1 MPGLRPWKVLVAF
14 SGLLFVLLFLGGCAG
29 SSANTKSRADVEM
42 AAGGG
47 EGGPVPL
54 YYDFEDVLVPSE
66 LKVDKDRSFVFE
78 VPHLRAGLLVL
89 NGRVETDSLVRFFEK
104 NMVKDNW
111 RLVSSFK
118 SRRTIMFFNKP
129 NRSCIV
135 SITENRFSTGVEIW
149 VAPNFEATEEHL
161 LK

>member
-1 MPGLRPWKVLVAF
+1 MPGLRPWRILVAF

-29 SSANTKSRADVEM
+29 SSASTKSQAEVEM
-42 AAGGG
+42 AAAGG

-89 NGRVETDSLVRFFEK
+89 NGRVETNSLTRFFEN

-129 NRSCIV
+129 NRSCII
-135 SITENRFSTGVEIW
+135 SITEKRFSTDVEIW
-149 VAPNFEATEEHL
+149 VAPNFEATEERL